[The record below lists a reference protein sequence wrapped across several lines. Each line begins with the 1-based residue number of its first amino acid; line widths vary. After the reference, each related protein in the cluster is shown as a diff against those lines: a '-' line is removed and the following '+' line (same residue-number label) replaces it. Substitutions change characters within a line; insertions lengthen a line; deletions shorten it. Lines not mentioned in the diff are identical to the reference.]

1 MHVTWGLFISMLYK
15 CDTLFHFRLNPSIE
29 RSEEFLL
36 AMLQVPM
43 GHTLSLEEA
52 KLLMNQTVQ
61 QVQDT
66 LSISEDVAQ
75 HLLMHCRWNV
85 DFLIQCYVEDRESLL
100 ISSGLQVENA
110 QHPPSPGTHCPV
122 CVNQLCPTE
131 KPPTL
136 CCMHYCC
143 KVNIRVFSSCNLA
156 GIAAV

>member
-1 MHVTWGLFISMLYK
+1 MFLLA
-15 CDTLFHFRLNPSIE
+15 RLNPGISGL
-29 RSEEFLL
+29 EEFLV
-36 AMLQVPM
+36 ATLQVPM
-43 GHTLSLEEA
+43 GQTLSPEEA

-66 LSISEDVAQ
+66 LSISGDVAW

-85 DFLIQCYVEDRESLL
+85 DFLIQCYVENSEALL
-100 ISSGLQVENA
+100 ISSGLQVRDS
-110 QHPPSPGTHCPV
+110 QPPPSPGTHCPV

-143 KVNIRVFSSCNLA
+143 KVKVFGL
-156 GIAAV
+156 